1 MTGGQVGVAVVG
13 GYGGRNWVV
22 GVIVVWLGI
31 RSFHGCRWLC
41 RVVCRGDGAKM
52 GWKLNQVL
60 LNSCMHD
67 GTIFMVWDYK
77 DNRDRMFAGG

>member
-1 MTGGQVGVAVVG
+1 
-13 GYGGRNWVV
+13 
-22 GVIVVWLGI
+22 
-31 RSFHGCRWLC
+31 
-41 RVVCRGDGAKM
+41 M

-77 DNRDRMFAGG
+77 DNRGIGCSLVGEVIVGVVRGGVKMDSESWREWEGVGCTV